1 VQIARARNSSHAFL
15 VFVSPGLMARACA
28 HPTKR
33 GTHRNHPPNVPTT
46 VYVPQVPHSHP
57 TGLKTGRRGCTV
69 RWRAPGLHQQ
79 RDACEPGNRAHFP
92 GLASSRRARQRRVPN
107 RAAGPPPHTPARP
120 HMATPTRPRSFCS
133 HARGH
138 SRRGGYRQCNQD
150 SGAGGGERR
159 LFRCFQGHNER
170 FLSVFSFLFRFPPT
184 DERKM
189 MLYGE
194 PSVARLTFG
203 GCGH

>member
-92 GLASSRRARQRRVPN
+92 GLASSRRGPTTPRAEPSGWSAPTHA
-107 RAAGPPPHTPARP
+107 RAASHGDPDPTAKFLFAR
-120 HMATPTRPRSFCS
+120 
-133 HARGH
+133 AR
-138 SRRGGYRQCNQD
+138 
-150 SGAGGGERR
+150 AFKARR
-159 LFRCFQGHNER
+159 L
-170 FLSVFSFLFRFPPT
+170 PP
-184 DERKM
+184 
-189 MLYGE
+189 
-194 PSVARLTFG
+194 V
-203 GCGH
+203 